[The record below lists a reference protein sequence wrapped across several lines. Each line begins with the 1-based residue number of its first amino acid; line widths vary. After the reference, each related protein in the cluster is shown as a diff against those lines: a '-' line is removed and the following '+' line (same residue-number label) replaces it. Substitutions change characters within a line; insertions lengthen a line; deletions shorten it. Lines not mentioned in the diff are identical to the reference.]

1 MPRDVYLQPDA
12 PDPVLADVVVL
23 ALVRRHAPDA
33 GAVTGVDESGGEART
48 YAVDSGLILK
58 TQRPH
63 RLRPRTNLERE
74 TLFLRHLAGFPD
86 IAVPRVLGYGRE
98 GGVEY
103 ICMTRMP
110 GQPLARLPIGGVA
123 RIAALRD
130 SGRVLHWIHRVPQ
143 EPLRASGL
151 FPGDRTASD
160 LRARLR
166 EAFDDV
172 LGTLPAGRDDWQAAE
187 PPADVA
193 RRALDALPE
202 TTAFVALHSNP
213 SAEHTFADPLTEAY
227 TGTIDFGDAYIS
239 HPALDLRRWRDP
251 ADRTA
256 LLEGYMAE
264 RAVDDTFLAIWR
276 VAQILADMQAIA
288 GAPAYRAAAYAHLA
302 QILEQL

>member
-12 PDPVLADVVVL
+12 PDPILADATVL

-33 GAVTGVDESGGEART
+33 RAVTGVDESGGEART
-48 YAVDSGLILK
+48 YAVDSGIILK

-74 TLFLRHLAGFPD
+74 ALFLRHLAGFPD
-86 IAVPRVLGYGRE
+86 IAVPRVLGHGRE
-98 GGVEY
+98 GSIEY
-103 ICMTRMP
+103 LCMTRMP
-110 GQPLARLPIGGVA
+110 GAALARLAIGGAA
-123 RIAALRD
+123 RIAALGA
-130 SGRVLHWIHRVPQ
+130 SGRVLYRIHRVPQ

-151 FPGDRTASD
+151 FPGDRTADD

-166 EAFDDV
+166 EAFDDTLDV
-172 LGTLPAGRDDWQAAE
+172 LRADRQGWQRSEA
-187 PPADVA
+187 PADVA
-193 RRALDALPE
+193 RRALDGLPE

-213 SAEHTFADPLTEAY
+213 AAEHTFADPLTESY

-256 LLEGYMAE
+256 LLEGYTAE
-264 RAVDDTFLAIWR
+264 HAVDDSFLAVWR
-276 VAQILADMQAIA
+276 VTQVLADMQAIA
-288 GAPAYRAAAYAHLA
+288 GGPAVRPAAYTHLA
-302 QILEQL
+302 QIW